1 MNYSAFLTQNYA
13 ENERDLWRNYTILS
27 IDHVTLD

>member
-13 ENERDLWRNYTILS
+13 ENERDLWRNYTIFL
-27 IDHVTLD
+27 IDHVTFG